1 MPKLWAAGAAM
12 LVGLALGGMPALAQ
26 AESAPA
32 GVEIPAVYAHPEV
45 LVDANWVT
53 AHLDDPTV
61 RIVDA
66 RMPLEGSVYQSG
78 HIPGAVF
85 VDMLTDLCC
94 PSSIMDADGFA
105 ALMGRLGT
113 GDDTTVVIYDTEGGP
128 WAARLWWAL
137 RYYGHDQAAMLD
149 GGLRSWV
156 MAGKPLETETPAVEA
171 AVFTPEVQP
180 FWRATTDEVRAA
192 IDDPAVSLVDAL
204 PWPNYTGD
212 APDFGAGH
220 IPSAVSLPATDTLDA
235 VMLTIRD
242 AGALSRMLGR
252 AGLDP
257 TQRVITYCGGG
268 YWGGARCLRAAPHGF
283 RGRGALRRC
292 HGRVVERPRQPRRGG
307 ALRNAS
313 RHGGASAVMGDLA
326 ASRPRPRGPVQARGP
341 RTLWGRSTI
350 GLEHVR

>member
-1 MPKLWAAGAAM
+1 MRTMRIP
-12 LVGLALGGMPALAQ
+12 LVGAVTLLLLGGLPALAQ
-26 AESAPA
+26 DEVEPA

-45 LVDANWVT
+45 LVDADWVAT
-53 AHLDDPTV
+53 HMDDPTLQ
-61 RIVDA
+61 IVDA
-66 RMPLEGSVYQSG
+66 RMPLEGSVYESG

-85 VDMLTDLCC
+85 VDMLNDLCC
-94 PSSIMDADGFA
+94 PSDIMDADRFA
-105 ALMGRLGT
+105 SLMGRLGI

-268 YWGGARCLRAAPHGF
+268 YWGAHDAFVLHLMGFEDVALYDGAMGEWSSDPDNPVE
-283 RGRGALRRC
+283 
-292 HGRVVERPRQPRRGG
+292 VVP
-307 ALRNAS
+307 
-313 RHGGASAVMGDLA
+313 
-326 ASRPRPRGPVQARGP
+326 
-341 RTLWGRSTI
+341 
-350 GLEHVR
+350 

>member
-1 MPKLWAAGAAM
+1 MRKLLAASAAI
-12 LVGLALGGMPALAQ
+12 VVCLALGGMPALAQ
-26 AESAPA
+26 DQSAGA
-32 GVEIPAVYAHPEV
+32 SVDIPAVYAHPEV
-45 LVDANWVT
+45 LVDANWVAT
-53 AHLDDPTV
+53 HMDDPTV

-66 RMPLEGSVYQSG
+66 RMPLEDSLYESG
-78 HIPGAVF
+78 HIPGAGF
-85 VDMLTDLCC
+85 VDMLNELCC
-94 PSSIMDADGFA
+94 PSNIMDADRFA
-105 ALMGRLGT
+105 SLMGKLGI

-156 MAGKPLETETPAVEA
+156 MAGKPLDTVAPEVEA
-171 AVFTPEVQP
+171 AIFTPEVQP
-180 FWRATTDEVRAA
+180 SWRATTDEVQAA

-242 AGALSRMLGR
+242 AGALSRMLMR

-257 TQRVITYCGGG
+257 AQRVITYCGGG
-268 YWGGARCLRAAPHGF
+268 YAGAHDAFVLHLMGF
-283 RGRGALRRC
+283 EDVALYD
-292 HGRVVERPRQPRRGG
+292 GSMGEWTSDPSNPVEVVP
-307 ALRNAS
+307 
-313 RHGGASAVMGDLA
+313 
-326 ASRPRPRGPVQARGP
+326 
-341 RTLWGRSTI
+341 
-350 GLEHVR
+350 